1 VLPWLAPGIQPNN
14 QDDERRKIMEGFC
27 VTCVFNLKPEVADR
41 MNGIIDSVYEKSL
54 KERGC
59 LEYRWYKSATNSS
72 DFLLFMTWE
81 SESAFQEHVK
91 TKHVSDVEEE
101 LKEVLQKPYQDMG
114 WRFLDPER

>member
-1 VLPWLAPGIQPNN
+1 
-14 QDDERRKIMEGFC
+14 MEGFC
-27 VTCVFNLKPEVADR
+27 VTCVFNLKPEVAGR
-41 MNGIIDSVYEKSL
+41 MNGIIDSVYGKSL
-54 KERGC
+54 KEKGC
-59 LEYRWYKSATNSS
+59 LEYRWYKSETNLS

-91 TKHVSDVEEE
+91 TKHVSDAEEE